1 MRLLLPITALLCSF
15 NVFAAF
21 PPAAD
26 GAYMPKPKYPPELV
40 NETGKVRVSLN
51 IHNDGSISDMKV
63 LRASREALG
72 DG

>member
-1 MRLLLPITALLCSF
+1 
-15 NVFAAF
+15 
-21 PPAAD
+21 
-26 GAYMPKPKYPPELV
+26 MPKPKYPPERV